1 MQDRCNEAAARV
13 DQIRR
18 TTLSEARALVDDLFA
33 WIVGSALSS
42 PLHRV
47 DMDLHRRLMALGL
60 AFIAVW
66 LAHRVPIEVPVSL
79 RRGVG
84 WFQFEALRAGEV
96 RTRFGVTLWLRPLYR
111 LVHGTGPT
119 TIAPVDG
126 QIGLAA
132 GRMSLSVHL
141 AAAGLAARMSFE
153 DGKRVTEAFGEYSP
167 ATRSIHG
174 IVDLLGPLAVVHMAE
189 LPAPTDDGEKLFIEL
204 DGKGVPH
211 MTEQE
216 HQRRRKGHKKGHGAR
231 SKNRGQRKQ
240 QRRRLRQGRERKKV
254 GDKSKNA
261 RMATVGIVYTLRV
274 LPDGTVE
281 GPLNRSVF
289 AGFSA
294 TKLVKMV
301 LAEAKKRGYGTKETV
316 FLADGAAPL
325 WNIWRQYFPLATP
338 CLDWYHLGEYIWEA
352 AAAVHGKDSKK
363 VRAWVTA
370 RQAELMRGDVDK
382 VLRRLTSA
390 KDKIGESDKGFKKR
404 RKKLKKAIKYVQN
417 HREMVLAYGDLNKR
431 GLTYG
436 TGGVEGTIKHIATR
450 LDGCGMRW
458 SKERAEHML
467 ALRCVLAS
475 GEWPAFEE
483 RVRTAHEKVHLLVI
497 PRITP
502 AGPCTPHKSA
512 KKAA

>member
-1 MQDRCNEAAARV
+1 MHDGCNEAAARV
-13 DQIRR
+13 DQIRQAK
-18 TTLSEARALVDDLFA
+18 LSEAHALVDDLFA
-33 WIVGSALSS
+33 WIVGPALSS

-47 DMDLHRRLMALGL
+47 DVDLHRRLMALGL

-66 LAHRVPIEVPVSL
+66 LAHRVPIEVPAGL

-84 WFQFEALRAGEV
+84 WYQFEALRGGDV
-96 RTRFGVTLWLRPLYR
+96 RTRFGVNWWARPLYR
-111 LVHGTGPT
+111 LVHGAGPSG
-119 TIAPVDG
+119 IAPADG
-126 QIGLAA
+126 EIGLAA

-174 IVDLLGPLAVVHMAE
+174 IVDLLGPPAVAHMDE
-189 LPAPTDDGEKLFIEL
+189 LPAPTDDGEKLFIEF

-216 HQRRRKGHKKGHGAR
+216 HQRRRKGHKKGQGAC
-231 SKNRGQRKQ
+231 SKNRGERKR
-240 QRRRLRQGRERKKV
+240 QRRLLRKGRERKKV

-281 GPLNRSVF
+281 GPINRRVF
-289 AGFSA
+289 AGFSPK
-294 TKLVKMV
+294 KLVKAV

-370 RQAELMRGDVDK
+370 RQAELMRGDVDE

-390 KDKIGESDKGFKKR
+390 KDRIGESDKGFKKR
-404 RKKLKKAIKYVQN
+404 RKKLKKAIRYVRN
-417 HREMVLAYGDLNKR
+417 HREMVLAYADLNKR

-483 RVRTAHEKVHLLVI
+483 RVRTAHEKVHSVVI
-497 PRITP
+497 PRVTR
-502 AGPCTPHKSA
+502 ARPCTPHKSA